1 MAIASTPCSPLP
13 ATTSAL
19 GYNEGRRQLQ
29 LMDGW
34 QASKAWRANLR
45 AEYVLSEARGRGRRR
60 SGVGREEDSDQRCQ
74 DFYFQNFFP
83 KNLAKKLGRVLQPE
97 ISGMVCVRVRFC
109 STPPPFRADEKY
121 PRGSFPRGGFP
132 GAAFG
137 ARDRSLGRS
146 IGGWLSVSCLVCHI
160 FATFDSPLSGIQ
172 ANPRSRQRA
181 RHRAGSLLGCPTT
194 GTRPI
199 F

>member
-1 MAIASTPCSPLP
+1 MRPFPLVG
-13 ATTSAL
+13 AGSL
-19 GYNEGRRQLQ
+19 SVR
-29 LMDGW
+29 
-34 QASKAWRANLR
+34 LR
-45 AEYVLSEARGRGRRR
+45 SDRGFFDLRVCFLR
-60 SGVGREEDSDQRCQ
+60 S
-74 DFYFQNFFP
+74 
-83 KNLAKKLGRVLQPE
+83 
-97 ISGMVCVRVRFC
+97 C

-146 IGGWLSVSCLVCHI
+146 IGGWLSVSCLVYHI
-160 FATFDSPLSGIQ
+160 FATFDSPFSGIQ
-172 ANPRSRQRA
+172 ATPRSRRRA

>member
-1 MAIASTPCSPLP
+1 MGRPVTPSPGML
-13 ATTSAL
+13 TH
-19 GYNEGRRQLQ
+19 
-29 LMDGW
+29 
-34 QASKAWRANLR
+34 
-45 AEYVLSEARGRGRRR
+45 
-60 SGVGREEDSDQRCQ
+60 

-137 ARDRSLGRS
+137 TRDRSLVDRRLATSFMSRDGRALRC
-146 IGGWLSVSCLVCHI
+146 LSLI
-160 FATFDSPLSGIQ
+160 
-172 ANPRSRQRA
+172 
-181 RHRAGSLLGCPTT
+181 LL
-194 GTRPI
+194 RNL
-199 F
+199 